1 MAERRLRLSA
11 LLLLATLPAGCALAP
26 QPGPVEPAAGDEA
39 VREREI
45 ATRRASPAAA
55 TLIEQ
60 SRRMQETGQS
70 AQAAATL
77 ERALRIEPNDPTV
90 WLELARL
97 RYKQAD
103 WSQAEQFARRA
114 QSLAGADTALAGEAV
129 DLIADCLVMQG
140 RPAEAEAL
148 RQQR

>member
-1 MAERRLRLSA
+1 M
-11 LLLLATLPAGCALAP
+11 LPAGCALAP
-26 QPGPVEPAAGDEA
+26 QPGPLDPTAGDEA

-45 ATRRASPAAA
+45 ATRRSSPAAT

-60 SRRMQETGQS
+60 SRQMQASGQS

-77 ERALRIEPNDPTV
+77 ERALRIEPNDPSV

-103 WSQAEQFARRA
+103 WRQAEQFARRA
-114 QSLAGADTALAGEAV
+114 ESLAGSDAALSAEAV
-129 DLIADCLVMQG
+129 ELIADSLVMQG

-148 RQQR
+148 RQRN